1 MVRQHTA
8 VLTGL
13 TNATSVAADGGLR
26 GQIVHSR
33 RAILRCLPVA
43 LVAFTCAACSG
54 DSPVAP
60 GASASAV
67 GVRNEVAAKPAAA
80 GTYEISFLKETRQGL
95 EPIVDTLRVGEYL
108 VLKSQVKDAFGILA
122 EEGLVTY
129 EYCSL
134 QNVKVKSSECD
145 IGPGRW
151 TRLMSM
157 SVDPIGS
164 LAGFGSCSKHR
175 TIGFRFRYT
184 GGGDIANGVSPSRD
198 VTWQ

>member
-1 MVRQHTA
+1 MVPQHTG

-13 TNATSVAADGGLR
+13 TNATSVAADGGLS

-33 RAILRCLPVA
+33 RAIHRCLPVA
-43 LVAFTCAACSG
+43 LVAFTCTACSG

-60 GASASAV
+60 SASAPAV
-67 GVRNEVAAKPAAA
+67 GAGNEVAAKAAAA

-95 EPIVDTLRVGEYL
+95 EPIVNTLNVGEYL
-108 VLKSQVKDAFGILA
+108 VLKSQVKDASGVLA

-134 QNVKVKSSECD
+134 QNVKAPSSECE
-145 IGPGRW
+145 GGRGRW

-164 LAGFGSCSKHR
+164 LAGFGACSR
-175 TIGFRFRYT
+175 PRAIGFRFRYT